1 MAFTLIKNDL
11 KTPNLWGMSTL
22 NPIAEVQTLF
32 PQKNFFNANAVN
44 FISRIDIV
52 EQLPFKVR
60 ITAIGNQG
68 YDRSNPASVGVAVI
82 GYSNYIL

>member
-1 MAFTLIKNDL
+1 MAFVLVKNEL
-11 KTPNLWGMSTL
+11 KTPDLWGVSTI

-32 PQKNFFNANAVN
+32 PQKNFFNANSVN
-44 FISRIDIV
+44 FVSRIDIV

-60 ITAIGNQG
+60 ITAIGNEG
-68 YDRSNPASVGVAVI
+68 YDRSNPAAVGMAII